1 MISSDILTLT
11 KGVRGKLVKKCLLDA
26 SVSVTYLLQ
35 AACFIRIIE
44 NLRNGIPLRSIYPLA
59 GSLLALFILR
69 GVCFAV
75 AEWYG
80 KKMIGAVKNTVRERC
95 YRKLFALGQGF
106 LTGERTGALEST
118 IVAGIDRLD
127 WYITQYLP
135 QIGVC
140 CIVSFGIIAY
150 IFVHSITIG
159 LIVLCTAAISLG
171 APVFYG
177 YLMVR
182 RSGRTWYE
190 YLALTAELLDS
201 LQGMDTLKAYH
212 IGQRQGD
219 KLKRMMADLKIRT
232 MKNVKCNIEHIGIRI
247 FFSNIGKYFSL
258 LLAAYLAVQ
267 GTISL
272 RIPII
277 FLYIIA
283 EVFRPVIKLAILY
296 HSAFE
301 GITTSRTIAE
311 FLREPLLV
319 NDMGTTA
326 LRNPPKVIT
335 FSNITFSYKGKNA
348 EQPVPIFSDFNLSLR
363 QGEHLALVGK
373 SGAGKTTLFNLLLR
387 FYDPDSGALYF
398 DSTDIRTLPLAD
410 VRSLIS
416 CVSQDTYL
424 FHGTIRENLLL
435 ARSTASDEELIQAAQ
450 QANIHRF
457 IETLPLG
464 YDSLVGERGINFS
477 GGQRQR
483 LSIAR
488 ALLKNAPII
497 LLDEATSGIDE
508 GNEHEIQESLA
519 VLLRGKTTITIAH
532 RLSTIEAADRILVLQ
547 NGRIVE
553 QGAHRDLLEKRGSY
567 YTFIEA
573 QQPANGRH

>member
-1 MISSDILTLT
+1 M
-11 KGVRGKLVKKCLLDA
+11 
-26 SVSVTYLLQ
+26 
-35 AACFIRIIE
+35 
-44 NLRNGIPLRSIYPLA
+44 
-59 GSLLALFILR
+59 
-69 GVCFAV
+69 
-75 AEWYG
+75 
-80 KKMIGAVKNTVRERC
+80 
-95 YRKLFALGQGF
+95 
-106 LTGERTGALEST
+106 
-118 IVAGIDRLD
+118 
-127 WYITQYLP
+127 
-135 QIGVC
+135 
-140 CIVSFGIIAY
+140 
-150 IFVHSITIG
+150 
-159 LIVLCTAAISLG
+159 
-171 APVFYG
+171 
-177 YLMVR
+177 
-182 RSGRTWYE
+182 
-190 YLALTAELLDS
+190 
-201 LQGMDTLKAYH
+201 
-212 IGQRQGD
+212 
-219 KLKRMMADLKIRT
+219 
-232 MKNVKCNIEHIGIRI
+232 
-247 FFSNIGKYFSL
+247 
-258 LLAAYLAVQ
+258 
-267 GTISL
+267 
-272 RIPII
+272 
-277 FLYIIA
+277 
-283 EVFRPVIKLAILY
+283 
-296 HSAFE
+296 
-301 GITTSRTIAE
+301 
-311 FLREPLLV
+311 
-319 NDMGTTA
+319 
-326 LRNPPKVIT
+326 
-335 FSNITFSYKGKNA
+335 
-348 EQPVPIFSDFNLSLR
+348 
-363 QGEHLALVGK
+363 
-373 SGAGKTTLFNLLLR
+373 LR

-532 RLSTIEAADRILVLQ
+532 RLSTIEAADRIVVLQ

-553 QGAHRDLLEKRGSY
+553 EGTHRDLLEKRGSY